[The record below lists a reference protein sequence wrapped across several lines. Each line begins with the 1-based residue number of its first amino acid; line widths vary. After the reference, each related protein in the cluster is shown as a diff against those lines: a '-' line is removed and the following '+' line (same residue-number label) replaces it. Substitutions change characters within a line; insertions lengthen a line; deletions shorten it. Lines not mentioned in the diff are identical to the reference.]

1 MSAVMQQLCQD
12 LYAFGTNLS
21 VARRANVQQ
30 SEKLIILL
38 LPNERKFQKQNSN
51 EISRLT
57 NNRDYI

>member
-1 MSAVMQQLCQD
+1 MH
-12 LYAFGTNLS
+12 FGTNLS